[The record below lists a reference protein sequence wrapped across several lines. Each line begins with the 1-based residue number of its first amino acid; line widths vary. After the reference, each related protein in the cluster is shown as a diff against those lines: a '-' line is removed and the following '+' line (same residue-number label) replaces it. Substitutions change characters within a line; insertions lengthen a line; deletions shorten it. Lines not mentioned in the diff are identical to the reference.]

1 MPGYTITAA
10 KTFGWLSGS
19 QMEKKWTETG
29 MVAEGEN
36 NSQQEE

>member
-1 MPGYTITAA
+1 MPGDTTTAA

-19 QMEKKWTETG
+19 QMEKKLEKG

-36 NSQQEE
+36 NSQQEG